1 MLMRRFYKDPDN
13 RNVTKKAFNVG
24 FHPTFLY
31 IFPNAWIYSL
41 PFNFIVDSIVLLIGF
56 KIFGKEKVW
65 HNWKKS
71 ILLSWIF
78 GYLADVAAAFLLL
91 AFEFMAGAMFHT
103 SVMANPFRGPGQF
116 LCTLLAV
123 LVAGVLIYVF
133 NAKIALR
140 KTELDAKAKKKVAL
154 LMAIV
159 TMPFPFF
166 MPLTF

>member
-91 AFEFMAGAMFHT
+91 AFEFLAGAAFHT
-103 SVMANPFRGPGQF
+103 SVMANPFRGLLQF
-116 LCTLLAV
+116 LCTLISVLA
-123 LVAGVLIYVF
+123 AGVLIYVF

-140 KTELDAKAKKKVAL
+140 KTELDDKAKKKVAL

-159 TMPFPFF
+159 TMPYLFF

>member
-116 LCTLLAV
+116 LCTLFAV
-123 LVAGVLIYVF
+123 LLAGVLIYVF
-133 NAKIALR
+133 NVKIALK
-140 KTELDAKAKKKVAL
+140 KTELDDKAKKKWL
-154 LMAIV
+154 KEHL
-159 TMPFPFF
+159 
-166 MPLTF
+166 

>member
-1 MLMRRFYKDPDN
+1 MRRFYKDPCNHDCS
-13 RNVTKKAFNVG
+13 KKVFNMG

-78 GYLADVAAAFLLL
+78 GYVSDLAAAFLLL
-91 AFEFMAGAMFHT
+91 LFEFIAGAAFHT

-116 LCTLLAV
+116 LCTLLAI

-140 KTELDAKAKKKVAL
+140 KTELDDKAKKKVAL

-159 TMPFPFF
+159 TMPYLFF
-166 MPLTF
+166 MPVQF